1 MPVSVEIILLTAA
14 TGAAIPLGGYLA
26 SHSHIQSRWLG
37 NEFRHSVIALGAG
50 ILLGPL
56 AMVLVPEALNYLQY
70 LAWSIAFLLGGGFIF
85 LGLGTLP

>member
-1 MPVSVEIILLTAA
+1 MPASAEIILLTAA
-14 TGAAIPLGGYLA
+14 TGA
-26 SHSHIQSRWLG
+26 
-37 NEFRHSVIALGAG
+37 G
-50 ILLGPL
+50 ILLGPV